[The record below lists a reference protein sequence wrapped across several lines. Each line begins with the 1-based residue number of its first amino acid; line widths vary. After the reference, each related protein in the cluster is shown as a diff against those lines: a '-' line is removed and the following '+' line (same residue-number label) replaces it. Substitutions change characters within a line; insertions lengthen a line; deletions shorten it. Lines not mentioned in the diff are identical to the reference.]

1 MSIRTPLR
9 ASALLWPIL
18 LLCLLAAGCGA
29 SSPPKPA
36 LESEDPDSVLWAFG
50 EKSLRLRL
58 NAAKDLNSFEGRA
71 HTLQLCVYQLDQRD
85 AFDLKKN
92 DQDGIDNMLQ
102 CAAFDKSVKSAARI
116 FLQPGETALY
126 ILDRAEGARFAGIVC
141 GYFEADP
148 ERSAKLWQIPL
159 SEERVGFI
167 WKTTLYSAGDL
178 VLWLHLGDHAMEE
191 DKTREKTQN
200 QEKAQ

>member
-1 MSIRTPLR
+1 MSIRAPLR
-9 ASALLWPIL
+9 ASVLLWPIL

-29 SSPPKPA
+29 SPPPKPA
-36 LESEDPDSVLWAFG
+36 LESEDPDSVIWAFG
-50 EKSLRLRL
+50 EKALRLRL
-58 NAAKDLNSFEGRA
+58 SAAKDLNTFESRA

-85 AFDLKKN
+85 AFDLRKS
-92 DQDGIDNMLQ
+92 DQDGIDGMLQ
-102 CAAFDKSVKSAARI
+102 CAAFDKSVKSATRI

-126 ILDRAEGARFAGIVC
+126 ILDRAEGARFAGVVC
-141 GYFEADP
+141 GYFEAEP
-148 ERSAKLWQIPL
+148 ERSAQLWQIPL

-178 VLWLHLGDHAMEE
+178 VLWLHLSDHAMEE
-191 DKTREKTQN
+191 DKTQGKTQK